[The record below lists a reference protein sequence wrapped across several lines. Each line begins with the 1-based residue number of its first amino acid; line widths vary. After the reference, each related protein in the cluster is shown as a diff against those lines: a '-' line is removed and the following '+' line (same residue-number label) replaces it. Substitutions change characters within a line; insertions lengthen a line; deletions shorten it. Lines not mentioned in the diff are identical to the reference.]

1 MSRKSVEERFS
12 VKVKKHGPNGCWE
25 WTASRS
31 GKGYGWFW
39 FNGRNQGAHRVSYEI
54 NVGPIPEGLE
64 LDHLCRNRACVNPAH
79 LEPVT
84 NGENTLRGVGASA
97 QNARKTRCKHGH
109 EFTPENTYITPGGK
123 RQCRACTKKK
133 VEREF
138 SDSLPGDKAGHR
150 RGRRS
155 WTDAEDARIR
165 DRSFTAAEL
174 ASELARTKRA
184 IAARRHLLSRADRL
198 EQILE
203 DRDAS
208 E

>member
-1 MSRKSVEERFS
+1 RRPSTDEAGGGVGAERAGRVRAGRHDVCRPTSDRRRRAIQSQAPSPHRRERSMSRKSVEERFS

-138 SDSLPGDKAGHR
+138 SDSLP
-150 RGRRS
+150 
-155 WTDAEDARIR
+155 
-165 DRSFTAAEL
+165 
-174 ASELARTKRA
+174 
-184 IAARRHLLSRADRL
+184 
-198 EQILE
+198 
-203 DRDAS
+203 
-208 E
+208 